1 MLEIFVVILG
11 LVLAGLGY
19 YTFKQYQQL
28 NHLKQ
33 TLNTVQNSTTDLE
46 QRLKSQQINKADYET
61 KLAKADEIILK
72 LRKSLAEK
80 DTHISE
86 LQLQVNE
93 SSSTLSNLR
102 GQIATSEFGTAESKA
117 LYNTVSSVAFDS
129 VFVLNDEGII
139 IATNR
144 AGDDIFDNKNP
155 VGENLHDILG
165 VPELRELIE
174 RAKDEDEDIE
184 EQIIIE
190 NRYYRARTK
199 VIHYEKAKA
208 FIGVAMQDITQL
220 VRLNRAR
227 RDMVANISH
236 ELRTPIANIRMII
249 EGLFH
254 TGEKPKRKASISTL
268 QAILRETETLLW
280 LVQELMDLSMIE
292 SGQAIMKLMPVTL
305 YEVVSDSVTRLTD
318 QMVHKE
324 IKVAVFVPQK
334 IQVLCDYEQTR
345 RVFVNLIHNAIKWSP
360 EKDTI
365 TINAS
370 YQGEEVLVSV
380 FDNGL
385 GVPDNQRERIF
396 ERFYQVDTARSG
408 RESGS
413 GLGLA
418 ICKHIVEAHGGR
430 IWAEGNSLGGGGRF
444 FFTLLSAEEEIVK
457 PTPEMTRGQHD
468 WLPIPQLSTASNA
481 LNNIDTDDS
490 EIELVDNDI
499 PSTSS

>member
-11 LVLAGLGY
+11 LALAGLGY
-19 YTFKQYQQL
+19 YAFRQYQQL
-28 NHLKQ
+28 NQLKQ
-33 TLNTVQNSTTDLE
+33 TLNTVQNSNNDFE
-46 QRLKSQQINKADYET
+46 QRLKTQQVNKADYET
-61 KLAKADEIILK
+61 KLTKADEIILK

-80 DTHISE
+80 DTHINE

-93 SSSTLSNLR
+93 NSSTLSNLR

-155 VGENLHDILG
+155 VGENLYDILG
-165 VPELRELIE
+165 MPELREMIE
-174 RAKDEDEDIE
+174 RTKDEDEDIE
-184 EQIIIE
+184 EQIVID
-190 NRYYRARTK
+190 NHYYRARTK
-199 VIHYEKAKA
+199 LIHYEKTKS

-268 QAILRETETLLW
+268 RAILRETETLLW

-292 SGQAIMKLMPVTL
+292 SGQAIMKLVPVTL
-305 YEVVSDSVTRLTD
+305 YEVVSNSVTRLSD
-318 QMVHKE
+318 QMVQKE

-457 PTPEMTRGQHD
+457 PVPEMIRGQHD
-468 WLPIPQLSTASNA
+468 WLPVPQLSTTSNTM
-481 LNNIDTDDS
+481 NDEDDR
-490 EIELVDNDI
+490 EIELVDDDI
-499 PSTSS
+499 PSTTS